1 MAFRC
6 LTRGIFQL
14 AMHRRFQ
21 SARFQPIRL
30 FSLTQSN
37 RNAYQDLN
45 EFLKK
50 EIQLEKTAQ
59 LYPKQLPKIEG
70 FQIQNQ
76 GPEVTLTRQSDN
88 DKIKVTFNVI
98 NSVNTVDSD
107 DSIEQDQASSS
118 TPQPGQLKSRPTFTV
133 DINRGGQT
141 LSFICSYLPSDYS
154 DLTPQEQADN
164 GKQLSEGFQ
173 IDEFAIHDGEWTEK
187 VYSSDCSVIDGE
199 LYDKL
204 LDVLEEQGI
213 GEGKNSKKKICVMR

>member
-118 TPQPGQLKSRPTFTV
+118 TPQPGQLKSFIHLFIFT
-133 DINRGGQT
+133 
-141 LSFICSYLPSDYS
+141 
-154 DLTPQEQADN
+154 
-164 GKQLSEGFQ
+164 K
-173 IDEFAIHDGEWTEK
+173 
-187 VYSSDCSVIDGE
+187 
-199 LYDKL
+199 
-204 LDVLEEQGI
+204 
-213 GEGKNSKKKICVMR
+213 